1 MKFLH
6 HLENIWEE
14 TKQETEVSQHHF
26 LYIKKK
32 LICKTSSNDQSP
44 SFHRQPQVVTN

>member
-14 TKQETEVSQHHF
+14 TKQETEVNVIFSK
-26 LYIKKK
+26 LKKEK